1 MDTLSFLK
9 KQLKWKK
16 IFNISYQKFELSQLD
31 TIKQF
36 ISNNKNYNYFII
48 LNKILVIKINARKHK
63 YPKL

>member
-16 IFNISYQKFELSQLD
+16 IFNINYQTFELSQLD
-31 TIKQF
+31 TIKEF
-36 ISNNKNYNYFII
+36 ISNNKNYNYFIYN
-48 LNKILVIKINARKHK
+48 NKILVIKINARKHK

>member
-16 IFNISYQKFELSQLD
+16 IFNISYQEFELSQLD

-48 LNKILVIKINARKHK
+48 LDKILVIKINARKHK
-63 YPKL
+63 YPEL